1 MDFKKYACKE
11 RLLFISGCC
20 KLDEAD
26 HVSEILA
33 ADDCMILMIHFLD
46 FREILGIPDR
56 ELREVG
62 SALKGNGIF
71 SFTHFHDDIP

>member
-1 MDFKKYACKE
+1 
-11 RLLFISGCC
+11 
-20 KLDEAD
+20 
-26 HVSEILA
+26 
-33 ADDCMILMIHFLD
+33 MILMLHFLD